1 MNKKQRENDTAK
13 ERRLQ
18 VILPLNLDLCIPED
32 DSLRL
37 LIEITEEMDYRE
49 LYAAY
54 ERRESAGEATA
65 KQLFQLVVLGFMNGY
80 YSLRN
85 ISSACRYDVRMIY
98 LLRGKKAPSHAR
110 FGDFIRNRL
119 VGDVMENLFYQLVT
133 KLLERGHISFAN
145 LFVDGTKIEA
155 NANRYSFVWEK
166 SVSKNEAKVHA
177 QIEMKLLELQTEY
190 GYFETPPTLTEMLEY
205 LDKKWQ
211 ESGMQRAVGKGCRKS
226 RLQKD
231 LELLEEYRR
240 RREEYDAKKKDF
252 KGRSS
257 YSKTDRDATFMR
269 MKEDHMKNGQLK
281 PAYNLQLGVEGEFIV
296 TAGLFSDRADT
307 PTLLPLLEHLKEK
320 MHRAPERL
328 VADSGYE
335 SEENYTGLEKM
346 GVEAY
351 IKPTNYEI
359 SKTRKYKANRFRA
372 ENMPYNEGND
382 SFTCPAGN
390 QLRFTGTKIVKSKSG
405 FKSEVSVYHCIAC
418 ADCPLKSQCT
428 KSKAGR
434 TIQRSKAFWAYRTQ
448 SQERITSE
456 FGTLLRMNRSIQSE
470 GKFGVLKE
478 DLGFRRFLR
487 RGMQNVFTE
496 VLLYAFA
503 LNVKKLHTKTQAEIK
518 GVILHQLE
526 AS

>member
-1 MNKKQRENDTAK
+1 MNQTQQRDHTAK

-65 KQLFQLVVLGFMNGY
+65 KQLFQLVAFGFMNGY
-80 YSLRN
+80 YSLRS
-85 ISSACRYDVRMIY
+85 ISAACRYDVRMMY
-98 LLRGKKAPSHAR
+98 LLHGKKAPSHAR

-166 SVSKNEAKVHA
+166 SVSKNEAKMHA
-177 QIEMKLLELQTEY
+177 QIEMKLLDLQTEY
-190 GYFETPPTLTEMLEY
+190 GYFETPPTLAGMLAY
-205 LDKKWQ
+205 LGKEW
-211 ESGMQRAVGKGCRKS
+211 EASGLERVSGKGCRKS
-226 RLQKD
+226 KLQKD
-231 LELLEEYRR
+231 LETLEEYQRR
-240 RREEYDAKKKDF
+240 QAEYDAKKKEF

-257 YSKTDRDATFMR
+257 YSKTDHDATFMR

-281 PAYNLQLGVEGEFIV
+281 PGYNLQLGVEGEFIV
-296 TAGLFSDRADT
+296 TAGLFSERADT

-320 MHRAPERL
+320 MHRAPKRL

-346 GVEAY
+346 EIEAY

-359 SKTRKYKANRFRA
+359 SKTRKYKNNHFRA
-372 ENMPYNEGND
+372 ENMPYDEETD

-390 QLRFTGTKIVKSKSG
+390 QLRFAGTKKVKSKSG
-405 FKSEVSVYHCIAC
+405 FESEVCVYHCIAC

-428 KSKAGR
+428 KAKTGR
-434 TIQRSKAFWAYRTQ
+434 TIQRSKAFWAYRAQ

-478 DLGFRRFLR
+478 DWGFRRFLR

-503 LNVKKLHTKTQAEIK
+503 LNIKKLNTKIHKQIP
-518 GVILHQLE
+518 GVILHQFE
-526 AS
+526 TS

>member
-1 MNKKQRENDTAK
+1 MKTQQRDHTAK

-65 KQLFQLVVLGFMNGY
+65 KQLFQLVAFGFMNGY
-80 YSLRN
+80 YSLRS
-85 ISSACRYDVRMIY
+85 ISAACRYDVRMMY
-98 LLRGKKAPSHAR
+98 LLHGKKAPSHAR

-166 SVSKNEAKVHA
+166 SVSKNEAKMHA
-177 QIEMKLLELQTEY
+177 QIEMKLLDLQTEY
-190 GYFETPPTLTEMLEY
+190 GYFETPPTLAGMLAY
-205 LDKKWQ
+205 LGKEW
-211 ESGMQRAVGKGCRKS
+211 EASGLERVSGKGCRKS
-226 RLQKD
+226 KLQKD
-231 LELLEEYRR
+231 LETLEEYQRR
-240 RREEYDAKKKDF
+240 QAEYDAKKKEF

-257 YSKTDRDATFMR
+257 YSKTDHDATFMR

-281 PAYNLQLGVEGEFIV
+281 PGYNLQLGVEGEFIV
-296 TAGLFSDRADT
+296 TAGLFSERADT

-320 MHRAPERL
+320 MHRAPKRL

-346 GVEAY
+346 EIEAY

-359 SKTRKYKANRFRA
+359 SKTRKYKNNHFRA
-372 ENMPYNEGND
+372 ENMPYDEETD

-390 QLRFTGTKIVKSKSG
+390 QLRFAGTKKVKSKSG
-405 FKSEVSVYHCIAC
+405 FESEVCVYHCIAC

-428 KSKAGR
+428 KAKTGR
-434 TIQRSKAFWAYRTQ
+434 TIQRSKAFWAYRAQ

-478 DLGFRRFLR
+478 DWGFRRFLR

-503 LNVKKLHTKTQAEIK
+503 LNIKKLNTKIHKQIP
-518 GVILHQLE
+518 GVILHQFE
-526 AS
+526 TS